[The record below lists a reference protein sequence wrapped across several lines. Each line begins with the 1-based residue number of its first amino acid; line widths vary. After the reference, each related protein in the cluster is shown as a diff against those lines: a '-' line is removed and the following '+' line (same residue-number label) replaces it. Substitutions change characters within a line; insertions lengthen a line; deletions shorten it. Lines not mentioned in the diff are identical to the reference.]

1 MFFRKK
7 VFLKEITIMKSY
19 LQKARS
25 IMNLKKRRVFASLA
39 VLSLSTLSLFVGGK
53 ALIGTNETKNNGIEV
68 EEISGIEITNK
79 RTIYNANRT
88 TTTIVNYSIGPSTAD
103 GYTLVDMLDWSTH
116 ISSQWESTSWGE
128 NENPETYVTHS
139 LDTSKSTI
147 TFTCLKPFG
156 RSLEYTL
163 TCQENPAVKAT
174 INIDY
179 VREVTK
185 KATGQFASTILEDNK
200 PFSVN
205 VTEATYCIGSKGERP
220 APTIEIKTC
229 INGDWNDLFPSSIDL
244 SGFSDTENVI
254 YDSGNGETTMKAS
267 AALES
272 MKTRTRE
279 YFDSVVKSQ
288 GSINFQRSELI
299 KRMTYKKSP
308 VAYAS
313 PITFTSVGENFIKK
327 YKTILNGLGVYEAM
341 LYVNGEKV
349 QDSTLQL
356 NVKASDI
363 STITVGQG
371 QIDF

>member
-1 MFFRKK
+1 
-7 VFLKEITIMKSY
+7 MKRN

-25 IMNLKKRRVFASLA
+25 IMNLKKRRVAASLA
-39 VLSLSTLSLFVGGK
+39 VLSLSCLSVFVGGK
-53 ALIGTNETKNNGIEV
+53 AILGKTEQKTNGIEV

-79 RTIYNANRT
+79 RTINNANRT

-128 NENPETYVTHS
+128 NENPETYVTHV

-163 TCQENPAVKAT
+163 TCQENPAVKAS

-185 KATGQFASTILEDNK
+185 KATGSFASTILEDNK
-200 PFSVN
+200 PFSIN
-205 VTEATYCIGSKGERP
+205 VTDATYCIGSKGDRP
-220 APTIEIKTC
+220 APTVEIKTC
-229 INGDWNDLFPSSIDL
+229 INGDWNDLFPSNIDL
-244 SGFSDTENVI
+244 SGFSDTENLI
-254 YDSGNGETTMKAS
+254 YDDGTGEKSMKAT
-267 AALES
+267 AALDS
-272 MKTRTRE
+272 MKTRTRD

-288 GSINFQRSELI
+288 GTINFQRSELI
-299 KRMTYKKSP
+299 KRMTYKKAP